1 MYKHEVVVATKG
13 LPFKVVIHK
22 HSVIQ
27 IIRHWHRSIEIDFT
41 VHGDGDYF
49 VSGKKTHISD
59 GDFIIIN
66 SNEVHGVEN
75 IGPGDKRRS
84 LTLLI
89 PFETLEKLNPN
100 FDQYIILSQNSNP
113 ANMKRVKEELFA
125 IYQAWTTLPE
135 EIARMEV
142 MGHFYLLMSELFQH
156 FLTKKNDLLY
166 YRTEKSQSKIKKI
179 ISYLDKHYQEDLTLD
194 KVAATFG
201 FSRGYI
207 ARFFKKEVGQGMMS
221 YLQLIRLSHAY
232 EQLTS
237 TDKSIEYIASDSG
250 FANTKSF
257 ERIFKSVYQVTPI
270 RYRKQLKGD

>member
-179 ISYLDKHYQEDLTLD
+179 ISYLDKHYQEGLTLD